1 MSNNKYIKN
10 AQTVSQGVVDIHIRD
25 GTIVSIA
32 DAETDMQPQVADNN
46 VIDAAGRLVTPTLI
60 EPHTHLDL
68 AGTGHYSPEDHS
80 GTLDESLAVAAD
92 LDEKRTVEEIERNA
106 AGTVRRL
113 VSNGIT
119 KIRTHTYISQHGEKS
134 LSALRSI
141 KEEFSHVADIQIVAF
156 PVRSVVRNESAL
168 NRVHEAVNRGVDLI
182 GGIPHAEPT
191 RETGVKQIEILL
203 DIADK
208 HALPVDMHIDETDD
222 PNSRYTE
229 VLAEKAQQI
238 GVGHRTTA
246 SHVTAMHSYP
256 NDYANRLAH
265 LLAESGVTVVTNP
278 LTNAVLQ
285 GRRDDYPRR
294 RGHTRIDELRDA
306 GVDVGI
312 AQDDIESVFYRY
324 GDCDL
329 LTAAFVLCHYAHMDR
344 KSNVDDIWEMLLE
357 GNRRVFMAEEY
368 GLKEGAP
375 GSVVVYQEE
384 SPFAALRERS
394 PRNTVLRNGKV
405 IAKGSSSRCITDS
418 DGWEQL

>member
-10 AQTVSQGVVDIHIRD
+10 AQTVSRGVVDIHIRD

-106 AGTVRRL
+106 AGTVKRL

-168 NRVHEAVNRGVDLI
+168 NRVHEAVDRGVDLI

-368 GLKEGAP
+368 GLKKGAP